1 MFCHIAL
8 TQPSQ
13 PFLSLNLSVFIL
25 MLTRKLTSE
34 ILLERPVMKV
44 FLLTSILAQSRRRR
58 RRPSSVGTDC
68 QLCRSLALPLKS
80 VGHVS
85 HISCF
90 YFSCFCFFLCR
101 FPFSIFCFLPLGVV
115 CFLHFL
121 CIFFECAFP
130 SSHALNYPRSR
141 RLGASSS
148 ALVQATLCCRNSGK
162 SKSVGCCCCCSR
174 CCCRCSF

>member
-90 YFSCFCFFLCR
+90 YFSCFFF
-101 FPFSIFCFLPLGVV
+101 FVSFSIFHFLFSASWRCV
-115 CFLHFL
+115 FLHFL

-148 ALVQATLCCRNSGK
+148 ALVQATLCCRNSCK